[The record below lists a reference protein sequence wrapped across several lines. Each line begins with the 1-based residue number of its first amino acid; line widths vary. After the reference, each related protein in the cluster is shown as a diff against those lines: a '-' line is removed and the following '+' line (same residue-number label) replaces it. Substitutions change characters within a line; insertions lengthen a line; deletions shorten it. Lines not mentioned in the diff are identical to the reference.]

1 MGGNTCVG
9 GLKWYAFGPDL
20 LPTILSAILLQLL
33 YVCGRVSTRGLR
45 LPFSSVL
52 LIERLD
58 PYTEK

>member
-33 YVCGRVSTRGLR
+33 YVCGRVSTRGIR
-45 LPFSSVL
+45 LPFSSIL
-52 LIERLD
+52 LTEIRD
-58 PYTEK
+58 PYIEK